1 MVCLFDSE
9 QETESFS
16 RYIHG
21 LDVAV
26 KNLSSVISDQVKK
39 WQTLYKREYQRIGH
53 SFIAY
58 GQAFGME
65 EQIGKLIVRVSFW
78 PDLMLTNL
86 FRVFSSS
93 RYGRY

>member
-1 MVCLFDSE
+1 MPRLRFYIIGDRSLVVILFRLDSE

-26 KNLSSVISDQVKK
+26 KNLSNVVNDQVKK

-65 EQIGKLIVRVSFW
+65 EQIG
-78 PDLMLTNL
+78 N
-86 FRVFSSS
+86 
-93 RYGRY
+93 